1 MNQADQHQHAC
12 ENLSS
17 GMDGELSREEMRFL
31 LARLDHDEAL
41 RTTWVSYHVV
51 RDSLRRQLPTL
62 AGAGFAQQVMQ
73 ALDAEDVVLA
83 APRHRWLRWSAG
95 GAIAAGVAVAALM
108 MVQPAHRGT
117 DGAAPMTASTDAG
130 MPVPD
135 APADAVPPAVAVV
148 PPWLSGKAPG
158 QLSQRAS
165 ATFGAPLDASLGSGF
180 MDGHAVGPSPFANP
194 GYRTL
199 DNHDGSYLIV
209 LDPSRQAAPAN
220 QRQAANAQ

>member
-1 MNQADQHQHAC
+1 MNQADQHQHAR

-17 GMDGELSREEMRFL
+17 GMDGELSREELRFL
-31 LARLDHDEAL
+31 LARLDHDQAL
-41 RTTWVSYHVV
+41 RTTWASYHVV
-51 RDSLRRQLPTL
+51 RDSLRRQLPPL
-62 AGAGFAQQVMQ
+62 AGAGFAQRVMQ
-73 ALDAEDVVLA
+73 ALNAEDVVLA

-95 GAIAAGVAVAALM
+95 GAIAASVAVAALM
-108 MVQPAHRGT
+108 LAQPAHRGA

-130 MPVPD
+130 MAVPD
-135 APADAVPPAVAVV
+135 APTDAPSPAVAVV

-165 ATFGAPLDASLGSGF
+165 ATFGAPLDTSLGNGF
-180 MDGHAVGPSPFANP
+180 MDGRVVGQSPFANP

-209 LDPSRQAAPAN
+209 LDPSRRGMPAA
-220 QRQAANAQ
+220 QRQAVNAQ